1 MAATASLLAHHTIA
15 VVHARRLLP
24 RWDLI
29 THLEH
34 GWIDYHL
41 LVTGQVHRLLW
52 DLWMQGYWPPAL
64 SIAQIP
70 LYLARGGDMAAGL
83 WTALVVFCLVGVVGT
98 AIIVRVWGTAGT
110 LPAGLFL
117 AGLLSSPFVLAYA
130 SVTMTEMLGA
140 LTQLLVVL
148 AYAQYRQ
155 SASPATTRRFA
166 LALTLLFFTKY
177 NYFLLLV
184 GPLVVFEWLER
195 SADLSARERMTRLW
209 LLVRRLMTSPTV
221 LFVTAYLVAMAVV
234 IASGG
239 VEFGVLGQRVSITSI
254 GNSGHVVLYVLLGR
268 LWYLHRQGRIDW
280 AALMATDPRVRA
292 LLVWCAL
299 PITIWMA
306 SPYPN
311 HIRDFTNLVINSP
324 MGAPTVGASLAAYA
338 EALQS
343 SYFYAPWTLVLVVG
357 LCIVAAV
364 RSHRHT
370 PVMQWVLL
378 MIPLQLGAIAVHQTR
393 FPRFLLPTVVL
404 MCLAAAIE
412 VGRWC
417 AGSPRRRL
425 VAAVLTPVAVA
436 AGVLATRTVV
446 GQERFRVVA
455 FELYTDSSALRN
467 ALDTIRPTLT
477 DTDRLAVVGQN
488 SALSPGLFRWELGP
502 PSGVPCFPYELAG
515 ARRLD
520 LADATRVLLIESLRA
535 TSPLDATDYYP
546 RQRQSVLNSVAR
558 GEFTLEREFPVADL
572 GVILRDYRR
581 TTPLTHDDTCW

>member
-34 GWIDYHL
+34 GWVDYHL

-64 SIAQIP
+64 SVAQIP

-110 LPAGLFL
+110 LPSGLFL

-130 SVTMTEMLGA
+130 AVTMTEMLGA
-140 LTQLLVVL
+140 LTQLLVIL
-148 AYAQYRQ
+148 TYAQYQ
-155 SASPATTRRFA
+155 ESITPTTARRFA

-177 NYFLLLV
+177 HYFLLLV

-195 SADLSARERMTRLW
+195 SADLSIHERMTRLW
-209 LLVRRLMTSPTV
+209 RAVRRLATSPMV
-221 LFVTAYLVAMAVV
+221 LFITAYLVVMAVV
-234 IASGG
+234 IAAGG
-239 VEFGVLGQRVSITSI
+239 VEFRVLGQRVSIRSV
-254 GNSGHVVLYVLLGR
+254 GNSGHVVLYLLLGR
-268 LWYLHRQGRIDW
+268 LWYLHHRRRIDW
-280 AALMATDPRVRA
+280 TALMAADPRVRP
-292 LLVWCAL
+292 LLLWCVM

-311 HIRDFTNLVINSP
+311 HIRDFANLVINRP
-324 MGAPTVGASLAAYA
+324 MGEPTVGAGLTTYV

-357 LCIVAAV
+357 LCVVAAV
-364 RSHRHT
+364 RYHRHT

-378 MIPLQLGAIAVHQTR
+378 MIPLQLTAIVVHQTR

-404 MCLAAAIE
+404 LYLAAALE

-425 VAAVLTPVAVA
+425 VAVVMTPVVVA
-436 AGVLATRTVV
+436 AGMFATRTVV
-446 GQERFRVVA
+446 EEERFRVVA
-455 FELYTDSSALRN
+455 FELYTDSPALRN
-467 ALDTIRPTLT
+467 ALDSIRPTLT

-502 PSGVPCFPYELAG
+502 PSGVPCFPHELAG

-535 TSPLDATDYYP
+535 ASPLDATDYYP
-546 RQRQSVLNSVAR
+546 RQRQSVLDSVAR
-558 GEFTLEREFPVADL
+558 GELTLEREFPIADL